1 MTPRR
6 GGTVRL
12 GVDMKKLLFILNPRA
27 GQRRANRFLPEIIR
41 VFIEHG
47 YWCETY
53 VTGAAGE
60 ATRYLAHSRR
70 KYDLVVCAGGD
81 GTLNE
86 TIAGMLAAKQTCP
99 LGYIPC
105 GTTNDYASSIGLSVD
120 PLQAA
125 RDIADGHAQ
134 GIDVGSFNGRYFV
147 YTATCGAFAKASY
160 TTPQVAKNVLG
171 HLAYVLE
178 GMKDLTAIK
187 PIHMRVTAG
196 DVSLE
201 DDFIFCSITNS
212 TSVGGILKLDTQLV
226 ALNDGRFEVT
236 LVRNPVNPA
245 QLSSILMGLT
255 TQNVPNDMI
264 HFFSARTIRVE
275 CDVPVEWTLDGEREP
290 ETDVVVMDNLHS
302 AVRIVIPP
310 YSTSA
315 PFNNSEEEAEL

>member
-1 MTPRR
+1 M
-6 GGTVRL
+6 
-12 GVDMKKLLFILNPRA
+12 
-27 GQRRANRFLPEIIR
+27 
-41 VFIEHG
+41 
-47 YWCETY
+47 
-53 VTGAAGE
+53 
-60 ATRYLAHSRR
+60 RR

-105 GTTNDYASSIGLSVD
+105 GTTNDYASSIGLSSDV
-120 PLQAA
+120 LQAA
-125 RDIADGHAQ
+125 RDIVEGTPRS
-134 GIDVGSFNGRYFV
+134 IDVGSFNGRYFV

-160 TTPQVAKNVLG
+160 TTPQAAKNVLG
-171 HLAYVLE
+171 HVAYVLE
-178 GMKDLTAIK
+178 GIKDLTAIK

-196 DVSLE
+196 DVALE
-201 DDFIFCSITNS
+201 DDFLFCSITNS

-236 LVRNPVNPA
+236 LVRNPANPA
-245 QLSSILMGLT
+245 QLSSILVGLT

-264 HFFSARTIRVE
+264 HFFSASNIHVE
-275 CDVPVEWTLDGEREP
+275 CDAPVEWTLDGEREP

-315 PFNNSEEEAEL
+315 PFDNSEEEAEL